1 MSERK
6 RFVRSLSRRALV
18 QQIVYRS
25 LYFQWSIKCVES
37 GAIRT
42 HLEFRLRAP
51 TINSLNAARIN
62 GDSARKRQLEV
73 EGTFYFLHARDS
85 KQKHIPARNIFHT
98 HIIEE
103 VIEEITGNS
112 SFLEFNSLS
121 SGSQGITFHTFG
133 LFSY

>member
-1 MSERK
+1 MKINVEVDRTLISTPILIDPEQMSERK

-25 LYFQWSIKCVES
+25 LYFQWSIKGVEMY
-37 GAIRT
+37 AIRT

-85 KQKHIPARNIFHT
+85 KQKLITQRANIKLWK
-98 HIIEE
+98 
-103 VIEEITGNS
+103 S
-112 SFLEFNSLS
+112 
-121 SGSQGITFHTFG
+121 
-133 LFSY
+133 